1 MSAAVTEL
9 LAQLVEVTTTPP
21 DAADPEAVLAAFD
34 AMIATRAT
42 LLNALEAAT
51 PHAPTPAGLDLAEEL
66 ARRDQAWLAALGLA
80 RHAVAERLVAVR
92 RAQRRS

>member
-1 MSAAVTEL
+1 MTAAVTEL
-9 LAQLVEVTTTPP
+9 LAQLVEVTAPPP
-21 DAADPEAVLAAFD
+21 DGADPEAVLAAFD

-42 LLNALEAAT
+42 LLHALEAAT
-51 PHAPTPAGLDLAEEL
+51 PRAPTAAGLNLAEE
-66 ARRDQAWLAALGLA
+66 LA

>member
-1 MSAAVTEL
+1 MTAAVTEL
-9 LAQLVEVTTTPP
+9 LAQLVEVTAPPP
-21 DAADPEAVLAAFD
+21 DGADPEAVLAAFD

-42 LLNALEAAT
+42 LLHALEAAT
-51 PHAPTPAGLDLAEEL
+51 PRAPTAAGLNLAEEL
-66 ARRDQAWLAALGLA
+66 ARRDRAWLA

>member
-9 LAQLVEVTTTPP
+9 LAQLVEVTTPPP

-34 AMIATRAT
+34 AMIASRAA

-51 PHAPTPAGLDLAEEL
+51 PQAPTPAGLDLAVPGLLLRVHVEHRRVE
-66 ARRDQAWLAALGLA
+66 ARVARVGLD
-80 RHAVAERLVAVR
+80 VR
-92 RAQRRS
+92 AIYG